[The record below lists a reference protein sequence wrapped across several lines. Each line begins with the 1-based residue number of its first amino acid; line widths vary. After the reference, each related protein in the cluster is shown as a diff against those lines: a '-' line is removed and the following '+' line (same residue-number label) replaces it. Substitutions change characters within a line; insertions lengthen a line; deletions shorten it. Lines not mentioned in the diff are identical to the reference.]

1 MLHIANNICKYY
13 FSEGGAA
20 MKNIGIQKE
29 LSTIRD
35 YLKNNGYNVYEVDT
49 TNITSDIT
57 LKSFDAVV
65 VSGANDNLMGIDD
78 TSTKMPVINAD
89 GLTPTDIEDQL
100 NRALK

>member
-1 MLHIANNICKYY
+1 MLHIANNLCKYY
-13 FSEGGAA
+13 FLEGGAV

-29 LSTIRD
+29 LSTVRD
-35 YLKNNGYNVYEVDT
+35 YLKENGFNVYEVDT
-49 TNITSDIT
+49 TNITSDTT

-89 GLTPTDIEDQL
+89 GLTPTDIADAL